1 MSLYTRNGD
10 TGFASTATRKS
21 IPKNSPVFSLIGSL
35 EELNSA
41 LGAARL
47 SVHPDVG
54 RIVRS
59 LQQDVL
65 AFQAEL
71 SGGAKFATREKVAEM
86 EKSIDMIEKSVPEA
100 PQEIPGDSESGAC
113 FAMAQAVA
121 RRAERW
127 MVTCKD
133 TGGIGRE
140 TLAWGNRL
148 SDFIGAIARLAAANA
163 PAPKDPAVKTP
174 VPAVVPMAAAVPAAQ
189 PVQPAEGGSF
199 LEKGLWLCR
208 SVIAKAAGIPLPV
221 VTAVCDAGGNA
232 VAVLRADNAYIASV
246 DIAENKA
253 FTSVS
258 LKMPTEDLG
267 KLAAPGGPLYG
278 IQHTNNGRI
287 VIFGGGVPLHVQ
299 GTLAGGF
306 GVSGGSAEQDTG
318 LGRYAAEIFDQKYN
332 R

>member
-1 MSLYTRNGD
+1 MNLSARKGD
-10 TGFASTATRKS
+10 TGFASTATRKM
-21 IPKNSPVFSLIGSL
+21 IPKDSPVFSLIGSL

-47 SVHPDVG
+47 RVRPDVG

-65 AFQAEL
+65 AFRTEL
-71 SGGAKFATREKVAEM
+71 SGGPKFATREKVAEM
-86 EKSIDMIEKSVPEA
+86 EKSIDMILRSVPDA
-100 PQEIPGDSESGAC
+100 PEEIPGDSEAGAG
-113 FAMAQAVA
+113 FAMARAVA

-127 MVTCKD
+127 MVSCKD
-133 TGGIGRE
+133 TGGIGRD

-148 SDFIGAIARLAAANA
+148 SEFIGAISRLAAANA
-163 PAPKDPAVKTP
+163 PAPRSPLAAPDAPALP
-174 VPAVVPMAAAVPAAQ
+174 PDG
-189 PVQPAEGGSF
+189 ESF

-208 SVIAKAAGIPLPV
+208 SVVARAAGMPLPV
-221 VTAVCDAGGNA
+221 VTAVCDAGGNT
-232 VAVLRADNAYIASV
+232 VAVLRADGAFLASV

-258 LKMPTEDLG
+258 LKMPTEDLE

-278 IQHTNNGRI
+278 IQNTNGGRI
-287 VIFGGGVPLHVQ
+287 VIFGGGVPLTVH

-306 GVSGGSAEQDTG
+306 GVSGGTAEQDTG
-318 LGRYAAEIFDQKYN
+318 LGRYAGKIFSERYN